1 MFKQFS
7 IEAGM
12 ASMQGV
18 AVVDNPIVNRNLT
31 PSRQTVLKAMAEQVK
46 PLYYRHQNR
55 NQCFSPIL
63 E

>member
-12 ASMQGV
+12 ASVQGV

-46 PLYYRHQNR
+46 PQYSRHQNR